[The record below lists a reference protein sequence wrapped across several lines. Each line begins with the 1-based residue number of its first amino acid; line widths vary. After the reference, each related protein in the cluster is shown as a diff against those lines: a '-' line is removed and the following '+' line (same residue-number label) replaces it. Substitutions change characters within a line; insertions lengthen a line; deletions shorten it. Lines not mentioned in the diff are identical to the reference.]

1 MTAAQNS
8 KCDPLPSSLPY
19 AEVVFN
25 LPLSDKFTYKIPDHL
40 LGLIEAGMRVFVP
53 FGRRRITGYVVDL
66 TSSARKDI
74 ALKSIE
80 SISDSEPVVST
91 EILELTA
98 WMAGYYGASWGEAI
112 KAAIPAGLDEEAREH
127 FSLAEDGLR
136 ALENESLPDKTFALL
151 ETLRQRPG
159 LTLKQLQNKLKKQ
172 FAAHLPARMK
182 KEGYLSSEV
191 KIKSDAV
198 SRRRE
203 KFVRLLEP
211 QPPVEEI
218 DKRLKRS
225 PRQKQLYE
233 SLRDSGE
240 QSVSSLR
247 ERFPKYAEPL
257 KQLQLKNLAGVS
269 VKQVSRDDALP
280 AAASAPLETP
290 PKLTADQEK
299 VYRTLVS
306 ALDAGRFEVFLL
318 HGITG
323 SGKTEIYLRCIQRM
337 LDLGKGSIMLVPEIS
352 LTPQT
357 VGRFKARFGQGVAVL
372 HSGLSQRERYG
383 EWKRIREGSVSIVVG
398 ARSAIFAPF
407 KNLGLIVV
415 DEEHDASYKQESA
428 PRYHARDTAIVRAR
442 MNNATVILGSAT
454 PALETRHNAE
464 TGKYQRLSLPR
475 RIGDAFLPL
484 VEIVDMREERKAK
497 NNFSILSISLING
510 IRRRLKRGEQTFIFL
525 NRRGAANQVFCQGCG
540 FVYHCPHCSVTLTLH
555 RENDALRCHYCNHA
569 ARLAEAC
576 VECGDE
582 LIRFRGFGTQKLQE
596 EVQSMFPGARVARMD
611 RDAMHSRNAFD
622 DMFRD
627 MTSGAVDI
635 LIGTQMITKGH
646 DFPKVTLVGVVNAD
660 LALNIPDF
668 RSSERAFQLL
678 TQVAGRAGRG
688 ETPGQ
693 VVVQTFNPEHYVY
706 RFVQSHDYEGFYAE
720 ELQFRERLNYPPYSR
735 MAAFEID
742 AAQPR
747 QAEALARRLKGEL
760 TRALSGTRGA
770 ELLGPSPAAL
780 FKLKNRFR
788 WHLILRATGSG
799 PLQAVLKKHSA
810 LRQGKKKLFPG
821 ANLTLDVDPVNLL

>member
-1 MTAAQNS
+1 MINAENPRRDAF
-8 KCDPLPSSLPY
+8 PFV
-19 AEVVFN
+19 EVVFN

-40 LGLIEAGMRVFVP
+40 QGMVEPGMRVFVP
-53 FGRRRITGYVVDL
+53 FGRRRITGYVVAL
-66 TSSARKDI
+66 TSEAHKDI

-80 SISDSEPVVST
+80 SISDIEPVVSK
-91 EILELTA
+91 EILELTQ
-98 WMAGYYGASWGEAI
+98 WMAEYYHASWGEAI

-127 FSLAEDGLR
+127 FYNTEKGMR
-136 ALENESLPDKTFALL
+136 ALESETLQDKMVALL
-151 ETLRQRPG
+151 ETLRMQPG

-172 FAAHLPARMK
+172 YSAHLPVRLK
-182 KEGYLSSEV
+182 KDGYISSEV
-191 KIKSDAV
+191 KIKSDDV
-198 SRRRE
+198 SRRSE
-203 KFVRLLEP
+203 KFVRLAEP

-218 DKRLKRS
+218 DKLLKRS
-225 PRQKQLYE
+225 PRQKQLYDL
-233 SLRDSGE
+233 LRDEGE
-240 QSVSSLR
+240 RSVTSLR
-247 ERFPKYAEPL
+247 ERFPKYAESLRQLRL
-257 KQLQLKNLAGVS
+257 KDLAEVS
-269 VKQVSRDDALP
+269 VQQVSRDAALP
-280 AAASAPLETP
+280 AAVGGPLETP
-290 PKLTADQEK
+290 PKLTPDQEEIFK
-299 VYRTLVS
+299 KLVS

-337 LDLGKGSIMLVPEIS
+337 LDFGKGSVMLVPEIS

-357 VGRFKARFGQGVAVL
+357 VGRFKARFGEGVAVL

-415 DEEHDASYKQESA
+415 DEEHDASYKQEST

-442 MNNATVILGSAT
+442 MNGAAVILGSAT
-454 PALETRHNAE
+454 PSLETRRNAE
-464 TGKYQRLSLPR
+464 TGKCQRLSLPR

-484 VEIVDMREERKAK
+484 VEIVDMREERREKK
-497 NNFSILSISLING
+497 NFSILCISLING
-510 IRRRLKRGEQTFIFL
+510 IRRRLKRGEQAFIFL
-525 NRRGAANQVFCQGCG
+525 NRRGAASQVFCQGCG

-555 RENDALRCHYCNHA
+555 RDNDSLRCHYCNYST
-569 ARLAEAC
+569 RLAGAC

-582 LIRFRGFGTQKLQE
+582 LIQFKGFGTQKLQE
-596 EVQSMFPGARVARMD
+596 EVQRMFPGARVARMD
-611 RDAMHSRNAFD
+611 RDSMRSRNAFD
-622 DMFRD
+622 EMYRD
-627 MTSGAVDI
+627 MTSGSVDI

-646 DFPKVTLVGVVNAD
+646 DFPKVTLVGVVYSD

-693 VVVQTFNPEHYVY
+693 VVVQTHNPEHYVY

-735 MAAFEID
+735 MAALEID

-747 QAEALARRLKGEL
+747 QAEALARSVKKEMA
-760 TRALSGTRGA
+760 RALSGTRGA

-799 PLQAVLKKHSA
+799 PLQAVLKKYNATGH
-810 LRQGKKKLFPG
+810 GKKKLFPG